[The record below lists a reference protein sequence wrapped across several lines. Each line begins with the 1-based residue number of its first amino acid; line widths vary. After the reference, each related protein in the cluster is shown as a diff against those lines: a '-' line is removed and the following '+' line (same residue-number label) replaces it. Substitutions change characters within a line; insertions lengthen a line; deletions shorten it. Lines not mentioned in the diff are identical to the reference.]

1 MSFCCAL
8 VMPVSR
14 FFAVSAGVARGIT
27 MSPTVMPISGVER
40 LHTGVF
46 VSVGHD
52 GSEFGDLLECFDQ
65 LEVT

>member
-27 MSPTVMPISGVER
+27 MSPSVVPITGVGWICA
-40 LHTGVF
+40 GVF
-46 VSVGHD
+46 VDIGND
-52 GSEFGDLLECFDQ
+52 GSEFGDILECFD
-65 LEVT
+65 